1 MARRTHHEDPKSVAL
16 REAGAL
22 NAHPERVHDP
32 VFAGHEFFD
41 PRDRVQVKYEMLRRH
56 RIDGQPVAEIARTFQ
71 LSRQAF
77 YVAQDAFATQGLP
90 GLLPQRPGPK
100 GAHKC
105 TEEILDFA
113 EQWLANEASSSP
125 QSMAEAVRQCFGA
138 TIHPRSLQRALARR
152 KKKALLAAPRRA

>member
-1 MARRTHHEDPKSVAL
+1 MARRPHREDPKSVAL

-22 NAHPERVHDP
+22 NAHAERVRDP
-32 VFAGHEFFD
+32 AFAAHEFFD
-41 PRDRVQVKYEMLRRH
+41 ARDRVQVKYEMLRRH
-56 RIDGQPVAEIARTFQ
+56 RVEGQPVADVARTFQ
-71 LSRQAF
+71 ISRQAF
-77 YVAQDAFATQGLP
+77 YAAQDAFTTQGLP

-113 EQWLANEASSSP
+113 EQWHAPDAP
-125 QSMAEAVRQCFGA
+125 RPTQSLTDAVRERFGA

-152 KKKALLAAPRRA
+152 KKKHLPSRRT

>member
-1 MARRTHHEDPKSVAL
+1 MADRKRREDPKIAAL

-22 NAHPERVHDP
+22 NPHPERVRDP
-32 VFAGHEFFD
+32 AFAAQEFFD

-56 RIDGQPVAEIARTFQ
+56 RVDGQPVTEVAHTFQ
-71 LSRQAF
+71 ISRQAF
-77 YVAQDAFATQGLP
+77 YAAQDAFTTQGLP
-90 GLLPQRPGPK
+90 GLQPQRPGPK

-113 EQWLANEASSSP
+113 EQWQAADAP
-125 QSMAEAVRQCFGA
+125 PTTQSIADAVRQRFGA

-152 KKKALLAAPRRA
+152 KKKHFAGAPRRV

>member
-1 MARRTHHEDPKSVAL
+1 MARRPHREHPKSVAL

-22 NAHPERVHDP
+22 NAHPERVRDP
-32 VFAGHEFFD
+32 AFAAHEFFD

-56 RIDGQPVAEIARTFQ
+56 RLEGQPVADVARTFQ
-71 LSRQAF
+71 ISRQAF
-77 YVAQDAFATQGLP
+77 YAAQDAFTSQGLP

-113 EQWLANEASSSP
+113 EQWQATDTQRPTQSLAD
-125 QSMAEAVRQCFGA
+125 AVRERFGA

-152 KKKALLAAPRRA
+152 KKKHLPPRRT

>member
-1 MARRTHHEDPKSVAL
+1 MARRPHREDPKSVAL
-16 REAGAL
+16 REVGAL
-22 NAHPERVHDP
+22 NAHPERVRDP
-32 VFAGHEFFD
+32 AFAAHEFFD

-56 RIDGQPVAEIARTFQ
+56 RLEGQPVADVARTFQ
-71 LSRQAF
+71 ISRQAF
-77 YVAQDAFATQGLP
+77 YAAQDAFISQGLP

-113 EQWLANEASSSP
+113 EPWQAPDAQRP
-125 QSMAEAVRQCFGA
+125 TQSLTDAIRERFGV

-152 KKKALLAAPRRA
+152 KKKLLPGTSRRA

>member
-1 MARRTHHEDPKSVAL
+1 MARRSHREDPKSVAL

-22 NAHPERVHDP
+22 NAHPERVRDP
-32 VFAGHEFFD
+32 MFAAHEFFD

-56 RIDGQPVAEIARTFQ
+56 RVDGQPVADVARTFQ
-71 LSRQAF
+71 ISRQAF

-113 EQWLANEASSSP
+113 EQWHANEALSST
-125 QSMAEAVRQCFGA
+125 QSMAEAIRERFGA

-152 KKKALLAAPRRA
+152 KKKQLPAAARRA

>member
-1 MARRTHHEDPKSVAL
+1 MARRSHHEDPKSVAL

-22 NAHPERVHDP
+22 NAHPERVRDP
-32 VFAGHEFFD
+32 AFATHEFFD

-56 RIDGQPVAEIARTFQ
+56 RVEGQPVADVARTFQ
-71 LSRQAF
+71 ISRQAF
-77 YVAQDAFATQGLP
+77 YAAQEACTSQGLP

-113 EQWLANEASSSP
+113 EQWPAPDAP
-125 QSMAEAVRQCFGA
+125 PPTQSLPDAVRERFGT

-152 KKKALLAAPRRA
+152 KKKHRPSRHP

>member
-1 MARRTHHEDPKSVAL
+1 MARRPHREDPKSAAL

-22 NAHPERVHDP
+22 NAHPEWVRDS

-56 RIDGQPVAEIARTFQ
+56 RVDGQPVAEVARTFQ
-71 LSRQAF
+71 ISRQAF

-100 GAHKC
+100 GAHQC

-113 EQWLANEASSSP
+113 EQWHANAAPSST
-125 QSMAEAVRQCFGA
+125 QSMADAVRQRFGA

-152 KKKALLAAPRRA
+152 KKKPLLAALRRP